1 MTQREGLIGAHR
13 ECSHPSFPRFLHAAS
28 LWLVL
33 SGAGIAQTPPLNKQP
48 PGFDDFTQR
57 VQQYMKLR
65 KELPNQRTTKRQK
78 QIVDRRHSIAE
89 AIREARPAAKQGDI
103 FTPESTVEFLKIIRG
118 TLQGSNAANVR
129 KTIRQGEPL
138 TGVHL
143 TVNGAYPEHLPRTTM
158 PPTLLLRL
166 PRLPDKL
173 AYRIV
178 GHDFVLQD
186 TEARL
191 VVDLIPGAL
200 P

>member
-1 MTQREGLIGAHR
+1 MQF
-13 ECSHPSFPRFLHAAS
+13 SHSWFPRCYLLQPAG
-28 LWLVL
+28 LLLVF
-33 SGAGIAQTPPLNKQP
+33 GAVGCAQSQLVNKQP

-57 VQQYMKLR
+57 VQQYLKLR
-65 KELPNQRTTKRQK
+65 KALPNERTSKRAE
-78 QIVDRRHSIAE
+78 QIIDRRHSLAE

-103 FTPESTVEFLKIIRG
+103 FTPESTEQFVKVIRG
-118 TLQGSNAANVR
+118 TLQGFNVR
-129 KTIRQGEPL
+129 KTIRQGEPVA
-138 TGVHL
+138 GVHL
-143 TVNGAYPEHLPRTTM
+143 AVNSAYPEHLPSTTV

-191 VVDLIPGAL
+191 VVDFIPGAL

>member
-1 MTQREGLIGAHR
+1 MQFSHAWLGRRYSPLQAAGLLLALGAVG
-13 ECSHPSFPRFLHAAS
+13 C
-28 LWLVL
+28 
-33 SGAGIAQTPPLNKQP
+33 AQSPPLNKQP

-65 KELPNQRTTKRQK
+65 KALPNERTTKRAE
-78 QIVDRRHSIAE
+78 QIVDRRHSLAQ

-103 FTPESTVEFLKIIRG
+103 FTPESSEQFLKVIRA
-118 TLQGSNAANVR
+118 TLQRSNVR
-129 KTIRQGEPL
+129 KTIRQGEPVA
-138 TGVHL
+138 GVHL
-143 TVNGAYPEHLPRTTM
+143 TVNSGYPEHLPRTTV

-191 VVDLIPGAL
+191 VVDFIPGAL

>member
-1 MTQREGLIGAHR
+1 MQTEALTFACRY
-13 ECSHPSFPRFLHAAS
+13 RFLQAAS
-28 LWLVL
+28 LLL
-33 SGAGIAQTPPLNKQP
+33 ALAGVGCAETPPLNKQP

-65 KELPNQRTTKRQK
+65 KTLPNQKTTKRQE
-78 QIVDRRHSIAE
+78 QIVDRRHSLAD

-103 FTPESTVEFLKIIRG
+103 FTPESTAEFLKVIRG
-118 TLQGSNAANVR
+118 TLLGTNAANAR
-129 KTIRQGEPL
+129 KTIRQGEPV

-143 TVNGAYPEHLPRTTM
+143 TVNGAYPEHLPRTTV

-178 GHDFVLQD
+178 DHDFVLQD

>member
-1 MTQREGLIGAHR
+1 MQTAGLTFAR
-13 ECSHPSFPRFLHAAS
+13 PRFGRPTIGRCLQAAG
-28 LWLVL
+28 LLL
-33 SGAGIAQTPPLNKQP
+33 ALGALGCAETPPLNKPP

-65 KELPNQRTTKRQK
+65 KTLPNEHTTKRQE
-78 QIVDRRHSIAE
+78 QIVDRRHSLAD
-89 AIREARPAAKQGDI
+89 AIREARPAATQGDI
-103 FTPESTVEFLKIIRG
+103 FTPESSEQFLKVIRG

-129 KTIRQGEPL
+129 RTIRQGEPL

-143 TVNGAYPEHLPRTTM
+143 TVNGAYPEHLPNTTM
-158 PPTLLLRL
+158 PPTLLLRF

-191 VVDLIPGAL
+191 VVDFIPGAF

>member
-1 MTQREGLIGAHR
+1 MLTETFTLARR
-13 ECSHPSFPRFLHAAS
+13 YRFLQAAS
-28 LWLVL
+28 LLL
-33 SGAGIAQTPPLNKQP
+33 ALAGTGCAETPPLSKQP

-65 KELPNQRTTKRQK
+65 KTLPNQHTTKRQE
-78 QIVDRRHSIAE
+78 QIVDRRHTLAD

-103 FTPESTVEFLKIIRG
+103 FTPESSAEFLKVIRG
-118 TLQGSNAANVR
+118 TLQGSNAASVR
-129 KTIRQGEPL
+129 KTIRQGEPVA
-138 TGVHL
+138 GVHL
-143 TVNGAYPEHLPRTTM
+143 TVNGAYPEHLPSTTV

>member
-1 MTQREGLIGAHR
+1 MRPQLSRRMFGRCLQTAGLLLALGPAGA
-13 ECSHPSFPRFLHAAS
+13 E
-28 LWLVL
+28 
-33 SGAGIAQTPPLNKQP
+33 TPPLNKQP
-48 PGFDDFTQR
+48 PGFGDFTQR
-57 VQQYMKLR
+57 VQQYLKMR
-65 KELPNQRTTKRQK
+65 KALPNQRTTKRQE
-78 QIVDRRHSIAE
+78 QIVDRRHSLAQ

-103 FTPESTVEFLKIIRG
+103 FTAENSEEFLKAIRG
-118 TLQGSNAANVR
+118 TLRGANAANVR
-129 KTIRQGEPL
+129 KTIRQGEPVA
-138 TGVHL
+138 GVHL
-143 TVNGAYPEHLPRTTM
+143 AVNSAYPEHLPSTTV

-178 GHDFVLQD
+178 DHDFVLQD

>member
-1 MTQREGLIGAHR
+1 MLLRPSPMLQAAGLLLA
-13 ECSHPSFPRFLHAAS
+13 
-28 LWLVL
+28 L
-33 SGAGIAQTPPLNKQP
+33 SGVAVAQTPPLTKQP
-48 PGFDDFTQR
+48 AGFDGFNER
-57 VQQYMKLR
+57 VRQYLKLR
-65 KELPNQRTTKRQK
+65 NALPNQRTTKRQA
-78 QIVDRRHSIAE
+78 QIVDRRRTLAD

-103 FTPESTVEFLKIIRG
+103 FTPESTQQFLTVIRD
-118 TLQGSNAANVR
+118 TLQGMGSAKVR
-129 KTIRQGEPL
+129 KTIRQGEPVS
-138 TGVHL
+138 GVHL
-143 TVNGAYPEHLPRTTM
+143 TVNGAYPVRVPRTTV

>member
-1 MTQREGLIGAHR
+1 MQMRGLT
-13 ECSHPSFPRFLHAAS
+13 LQAAS
-28 LWLVL
+28 LVIAL
-33 SGAGIAQTPPLNKQP
+33 SAVAAAQAPPRNKQP
-48 PGFDDFTQR
+48 PGFDDFTPR

-65 KELPNQRTTKRQK
+65 KALPNERTTNRQD
-78 QIVDRRHSIAE
+78 QIVDRRHSLAD

-103 FTPESTVEFLKIIRG
+103 FTPESTPEFLKVIRA
-118 TLQGSNAANVR
+118 TLQGSNSSNAR

-138 TGVHL
+138 MGVHL
-143 TVNGAYPEHLPRTTM
+143 TVNGAYPGHLPNTTV

-178 GHDFVLQD
+178 DHDFVLQD

-191 VVDLIPGAL
+191 VVDMIPGAL

>member
-1 MTQREGLIGAHR
+1 MFLRPCPLLQAVGLLFA
-13 ECSHPSFPRFLHAAS
+13 
-28 LWLVL
+28 L
-33 SGAGIAQTPPLNKQP
+33 SGVAVAQTSPLNQQP

-65 KELPNQRTTKRQK
+65 KSLPNQRSTKRQE
-78 QIVDRRHSIAE
+78 QIVERRHSLAD

-103 FTPESTVEFLKIIRG
+103 FTPESSEHFLKVIRG
-118 TLQGSNAANVR
+118 TLQGAKSANVR
-129 KTIRQGEPL
+129 TTIRQGEPVS
-138 TGVHL
+138 GVHL
-143 TVNGAYPEHLPRTTM
+143 AVNGAYPARLPSTTM

-191 VVDLIPGAL
+191 VIDFIPGAL

>member
-1 MTQREGLIGAHR
+1 MFLR
-13 ECSHPSFPRFLHAAS
+13 PRSLLQPASLLLALVGVAAS
-28 LWLVL
+28 
-33 SGAGIAQTPPLNKQP
+33 QTPPLNQQP
-48 PGFDDFTQR
+48 PGFDDFTER
-57 VQQYMKLR
+57 VQQYLKLR
-65 KELPNQRTTKRQK
+65 KALPNQRTTKRQE
-78 QIVDRRHSIAE
+78 QIVDRRHSLAD

-103 FTPESTVEFLKIIRG
+103 FTPESSEQFLKVIRG

-129 KTIRQGEPL
+129 RTIRQGEPL

-143 TVNGAYPEHLPRTTM
+143 TVNGAYPEHLPSTTM
-158 PPTLLLRL
+158 PPTILLRL

>member
-1 MTQREGLIGAHR
+1 MQPTGVTFARPQFSLQAAGLWIALSVAGA
-13 ECSHPSFPRFLHAAS
+13 
-28 LWLVL
+28 
-33 SGAGIAQTPPLNKQP
+33 AQTPPLNKQP

-57 VQQYMKLR
+57 IQQYMKLR
-65 KELPNQRTTKRQK
+65 KALPNERPTKRQE
-78 QIVDRRHSIAE
+78 QIVDRRHSLAD
-89 AIREARPAAKQGDI
+89 AIREARPMAKQGDI
-103 FTPESTVEFLKIIRG
+103 FTAESSEEFLKVIRG
-118 TLQGSNAANVR
+118 TFRGSNAANVR
-129 KTIRQGEPL
+129 KTIRQGEPVA
-138 TGVHL
+138 GVHL
-143 TVNGAYPEHLPRTTM
+143 TINGAFPEHLPRTTV

-191 VVDLIPGAL
+191 VVDFIPGAL

>member
-1 MTQREGLIGAHR
+1 MQMPGITLRAAGLVVAWSIAGA
-13 ECSHPSFPRFLHAAS
+13 
-28 LWLVL
+28 
-33 SGAGIAQTPPLNKQP
+33 AQTSLPNQQLPA
-48 PGFDDFTQR
+48 FDDFTQR

-65 KELPNQRTTKRQK
+65 KDLPNQRTTKRQE
-78 QIVDRRHSIAE
+78 QIVNRRHSLAD

-103 FTPESTVEFLKIIRG
+103 FTPESTPEFLKVIHD
-118 TLQGSNAANVR
+118 TWQGPHAASVR
-129 KTIRQGEPL
+129 KTIRQGEPV
-138 TGVHL
+138 TGLHL
-143 TVNGAYPEHLPRTTM
+143 TVNSAYPEHLPRTTV

-191 VVDLIPGAL
+191 VIDLIPGAL

>member
-1 MTQREGLIGAHR
+1 MQTK
-13 ECSHPSFPRFLHAAS
+13 SFTFARRYRFLQAAS
-28 LWLVL
+28 LLL
-33 SGAGIAQTPPLNKQP
+33 ALAGTACAETPPLSKQP

-65 KELPNQRTTKRQK
+65 KALPNEHITKRQE
-78 QIVDRRHSIAE
+78 QIVDRRHSLAD
-89 AIREARPAAKQGDI
+89 AIRDARPAAKQGDI
-103 FTPESTVEFLKIIRG
+103 FTPESSEQFLKVIRG
-118 TLQGSNAANVR
+118 TLQGSSAASVR

-138 TGVHL
+138 TGVHVA
-143 TVNGAYPEHLPRTTM
+143 VNGAYPEHLPSTTV